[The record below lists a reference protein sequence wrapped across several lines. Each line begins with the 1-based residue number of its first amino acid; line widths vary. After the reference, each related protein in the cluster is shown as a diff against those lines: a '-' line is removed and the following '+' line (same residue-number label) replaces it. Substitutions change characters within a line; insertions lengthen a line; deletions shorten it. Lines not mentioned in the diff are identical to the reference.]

1 MAEIYKTI
9 VEQEESTVIAH
20 YEPTERDRTAYQGET
35 AMENKL
41 IKQLVEELGYDHP
54 IIKNEEDLLANLRK
68 QLERLNE
75 YVFTDKDWNTF
86 LNNEL
91 TNSALTIK
99 DKTAIIQDGKTVLNF
114 TKSDGMS
121 QNITLIDKDNLYNN
135 VVQVINQYVPEGG
148 KHANRYDVTILV
160 NGLPMVQIELK
171 RRGVDIREAF
181 NQINRYQKESFW
193 AGKALFE
200 YVQLFVISNGT
211 FTRYYSNSTRQSQI
225 KEIEKHGKN
234 KKVLMS
240 NSYEFTSAWSDE
252 KNKPIED
259 LEDLASHFLKK

>member
-91 TNSALTIK
+91 ANSALTIK

-200 YVQLFVISNGT
+200 YV
-211 FTRYYSNSTRQSQI
+211 
-225 KEIEKHGKN
+225 
-234 KKVLMS
+234 
-240 NSYEFTSAWSDE
+240 
-252 KNKPIED
+252 
-259 LEDLASHFLKK
+259 

>member
-91 TNSALTIK
+91 ANSALTIK

-114 TKSDGMS
+114 TKSDGMA

-193 AGKALFE
+193 AGKALF
-200 YVQLFVISNGT
+200 
-211 FTRYYSNSTRQSQI
+211 
-225 KEIEKHGKN
+225 
-234 KKVLMS
+234 
-240 NSYEFTSAWSDE
+240 
-252 KNKPIED
+252 
-259 LEDLASHFLKK
+259 

>member
-9 VEQEESTVIAH
+9 VEQEESTVVAH

-91 TNSALTIK
+91 ANSALTIK
-99 DKTAIIQDGKTVLNF
+99 DKTAIIQDCAKLYKVGRYV
-114 TKSDGMS
+114 TKHNPYRQG
-121 QNITLIDKDNLYNN
+121 QLI
-135 VVQVINQYVPEGG
+135 
-148 KHANRYDVTILV
+148 
-160 NGLPMVQIELK
+160 
-171 RRGVDIREAF
+171 
-181 NQINRYQKESFW
+181 
-193 AGKALFE
+193 
-200 YVQLFVISNGT
+200 
-211 FTRYYSNSTRQSQI
+211 
-225 KEIEKHGKN
+225 
-234 KKVLMS
+234 
-240 NSYEFTSAWSDE
+240 
-252 KNKPIED
+252 
-259 LEDLASHFLKK
+259 